1 MPSLR
6 ILIVGGGI
14 AGLALGRA
22 LREQGVVPEII
33 ERAAS
38 WPTRGRTIVKIEYLA
53 DHAGAIPTL
62 AQWHHDQWHTITPHL
77 TVADRIAGFRSRMRR
92 LDVPTGFVAVLD
104 EVVVGMA
111 CLVAHDM
118 ETRPEL
124 TPWLATVLVA
134 PDTVAG
140 NWVSAIGARRCGRAR
155 ARVSEV
161 VSCDIRQDEFL
172 RTAWLEHAR
181 ADGISRASR
190 DDNDPR
196 AERLTESGLT
206 ETGDS
211 GGTSIAPRRRF
222 QPGCQAQRPR

>member
-1 MPSLR
+1 
-6 ILIVGGGI
+6 
-14 AGLALGRA
+14 
-22 LREQGVVPEII
+22 
-33 ERAAS
+33 
-38 WPTRGRTIVKIEYLA
+38 VKIEYLA

-62 AQWHHDQWHTITPHL
+62 AQWHHDQWHTITPRL

-134 PDTVAG
+134 PEYRG
-140 NWVSAIGARRCGRAR
+140 RGIG
-155 ARVSEV
+155 S
-161 VSCDIRQDEFL
+161 
-172 RTAWLEHAR
+172 AR
-181 ADGISRASR
+181 ADGIPRASR

-196 AERLTESGLT
+196 AERLTESGNH
-206 ETGDS
+206 ET
-211 GGTSIAPRRRF
+211 
-222 QPGCQAQRPR
+222 